1 MRPSMQANVFDGPIP
16 GANFTSDERNWPWH
30 RAPDI
35 SDTDEALEFIA
46 YEMTDTP
53 KGFRY
58 MNMIESGVT
67 IATITDIIVTLGIGN
82 GKWTPDFALLL
93 AGPTARFL
101 EVMAK
106 SYDIDYDLGIEEI
119 NTEPTAAFYDEMRG
133 ISQQFE
139 EGLAANTE
147 DNEETA
153 DDAGLMTPSTDEE
166 QQMMLGYS
174 ADEEPAQ
181 DEEEV

>member
-1 MRPSMQANVFDGPIP
+1 MQPIVFDGPIP

-35 SDTDEALEFIA
+35 TDTDEALEFIA

-58 MNMIESGVT
+58 MNMIESGVS

-101 EVMAK
+101 EIMAK
-106 SYDIDYDLGIEEI
+106 SYNIENYDLGIEEI
-119 NTEPTAAFYDEMRG
+119 KSEPTATFYRDMQG
-133 ISQQFE
+133 IQEEFE
-139 EGLAANTE
+139 EGLAANTDE
-147 DNEETA
+147 TGEEPEE
-153 DDAGLMTPSTDEE
+153 AGLMTPSTEEE
-166 QQMMLGYS
+166 QQMMLGYA
-174 ADEEPAQ
+174 ADEEPVQ

>member
-1 MRPSMQANVFDGPIP
+1 MEGTNVFEAPIP

-35 SDTDEALEFIA
+35 TDTDEALEYIA

-67 IATITDIIVTLGIGN
+67 IATITDIVVTLGIGK
-82 GKWTPDFALLL
+82 GKWTPDFALAL

-101 EVMAK
+101 EIMAK
-106 SYDIDYDLGIEEI
+106 SYGIDYDLGIEEVSS
-119 NTEPTAAFYDEMRG
+119 EPTAVFFKEMREF
-133 ISQQFE
+133 SEEFE
-139 EGLAANTE
+139 QESSDEEIASDE
-147 DNEETA
+147 DET
-153 DDAGLMTPSTDEE
+153 GLMTPSSDEE
-166 QQMMLGYS
+166 QQMMLGY
-174 ADEEPAQ
+174 ADDEEPTT
-181 DEEEV
+181 DEEEA

>member
-1 MRPSMQANVFDGPIP
+1 MQPNVFEGPIP

-35 SDTDEALEFIA
+35 TDTDEALEFIA

-67 IATITDIIVTLGIGN
+67 IATVTDIIVTLGIGN

-101 EVMAK
+101 EIMAK
-106 SYDIDYDLGIEEI
+106 SYNIDNYDLGID
-119 NTEPTAAFYDEMRG
+119 NVQPEPTAAFYRDMQGLQEEKKKEMAADIEQESEEAG
-133 ISQQFE
+133 IM
-139 EGLAANTE
+139 A
-147 DNEETA
+147 
-153 DDAGLMTPSTDEE
+153 PSSDEE
-166 QQMMLGYS
+166 QQMMLGYA